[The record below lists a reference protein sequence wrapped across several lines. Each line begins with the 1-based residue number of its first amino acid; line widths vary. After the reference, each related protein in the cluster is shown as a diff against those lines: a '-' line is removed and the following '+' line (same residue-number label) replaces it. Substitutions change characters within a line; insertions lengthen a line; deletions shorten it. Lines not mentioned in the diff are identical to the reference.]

1 MSVEP
6 RTDNRTRWGRI
17 RFAGGRLPAM
27 AVAIPTGLL
36 LAVGVGAIT
45 LWTGV
50 SRGEHA
56 LPVAGVFA
64 LVMSWGLVGL
74 VWALVVDR
82 SSLRGA
88 IDKPDESIESTWLDA
103 AMAGAF
109 RDTIMLTG
117 LVLGILSITGFELDV
132 HWALTGVIVV
142 GFFSTFVRYLM
153 AKKRG

>member
-6 RTDNRTRWGRI
+6 GTDNRTRWGRI

-27 AVAIPTGLL
+27 ALAIPVGLL
-36 LAVGVGAIT
+36 LAAGVGAIT

-50 SRGEHA
+50 AEGEHA

-74 VWALVVDR
+74 VWALVG

-117 LVLGILSITGFELDV
+117 LVLAILSIAGFELDV
-132 HWALTGVIVV
+132 LWALIGVIVV
-142 GFFSTFVRYLM
+142 GFFSTFVRYFM

>member
-6 RTDNRTRWGRI
+6 GTDNRTRWGRI
-17 RFAGGRLPAM
+17 RFASGRLPAM
-27 AVAIPTGLL
+27 AIAIPIGLL

-50 SRGEHA
+50 AQGEHA
-56 LPVAGVFA
+56 LPVAGVFS
-64 LVMSWGLVGL
+64 LVMSLGLVGL
-74 VWALVVDR
+74 VWAIIVDR

-88 IDKPDESIESTWLDA
+88 INKPDESIESTWLDA

-117 LVLGILSITGFELDV
+117 LGLAILSITGFAFDAA
-132 HWALTGVIVV
+132 WALTGVIVL

>member
-1 MSVEP
+1 MSSET
-6 RTDNRTRWGRI
+6 RTDNRTRWGRT
-17 RFAGGRLPAM
+17 RFADGRLPAV
-27 AVAIPTGLL
+27 AVAIPVGLL
-36 LAVGVGAIT
+36 LAIGVGAVT

-50 SRGEHA
+50 ASGEHA

-82 SSLRGA
+82 TSLRGA
-88 IDKPDESIESTWLDA
+88 IDNPDESIESTWLDA

-117 LVLGILSITGFELDV
+117 LVLAILSITGFELDV
-132 HWALTGVIVV
+132 LWALIGVIVV

>member
-1 MSVEP
+1 MSTET
-6 RTDNRTRWGRI
+6 RTDTRTHWGRV
-17 RFAGGRLPAM
+17 RFAGGRIPAM
-27 AVAIPTGLL
+27 AIAIPVGLV
-36 LAVGVGAIT
+36 LATGVGAIT

-50 SRGEHA
+50 ARGEQA
-56 LPVAGVFA
+56 LLIAGVFA
-64 LVMSWGLVGL
+64 LIVSWGLVGL
-74 VWALVVDR
+74 VWAALVDR

-117 LVLGILSITGFELDV
+117 LSLAILAITGFEFDV
-132 HWALTGVIVV
+132 VWALTGVLVV
-142 GFFSTFVRYLM
+142 AFFSTFVRYLM

>member
-1 MSVEP
+1 MSIEP
-6 RTDNRTRWGRI
+6 RADNRTRWGRI
-17 RFAGGRLPAM
+17 RFAGRRLPAM
-27 AVAIPTGLL
+27 AIAIPTGLV
-36 LAVGVGAIT
+36 LAIGVGAIT

-50 SRGEHA
+50 ARGEQA
-56 LPVAGVFA
+56 VPIAGVFA

-74 VWALVVDR
+74 VWAIIVDR

-88 IDKPDESIESTWLDA
+88 IDKPDESIESAWLDS

-117 LVLGILSITGFELDV
+117 VVLAILSITGFELDV
-132 HWALTGVIVV
+132 VWALIGVIVV

>member
-1 MSVEP
+1 MSSET
-6 RTDNRTRWGRI
+6 RTDNRTRWGRT
-17 RFAGGRLPAM
+17 RFADGRLPAM
-27 AVAIPTGLL
+27 AVAIPVGLV
-36 LAVGVGAIT
+36 LAIGVGAIT

-50 SRGEHA
+50 ASGEHA

-82 SSLRGA
+82 TSLRGA
-88 IDKPDESIESTWLDA
+88 IDNPDESIESTWLDA

-117 LVLGILSITGFELDV
+117 LVLAILSITGFELDV
-132 HWALTGVIVV
+132 LWALIGVIVV

>member
-6 RTDNRTRWGRI
+6 GTDNRTRWGRT
-17 RFAGGRLPAM
+17 RFADGRLPAM
-27 AVAIPTGLL
+27 AVAIPVGLL
-36 LAVGVGAIT
+36 LAIGVGAIT

-50 SRGEHA
+50 ASGEHA

-82 SSLRGA
+82 TSLRGA
-88 IDKPDESIESTWLDA
+88 IGNPDESIESTWLDA

-117 LVLGILSITGFELDV
+117 LVLAILSITGFELDV
-132 HWALTGVIVV
+132 LWALIGVIVV